1 MKRADLKI
9 FYDLGCATCQRNFV
23 ALADCGTR
31 YRTRGLRLAH
41 TEKDVNCPAIYRLKD
56 KVRDLVKRES
66 AEQRISKVVEKSIVT
81 SVDLSKSRDDL
92 RLENEPLLSQA
103 TDWRSALA
111 ELEGKE
117 MPETISQ
124 AAETIAVPEY
134 IDISDLLD
142 KLNNC
147 EDIVADL
154 RKQLE
159 ERVEQIDALNK
170 GLESMVS
177 QKGSLE
183 RIEATKEQLKRED
196 DEVLISR

>member
-1 MKRADLKI
+1 MSKK
-9 FYDLGCATCQRNFV
+9 FCFV
-23 ALADCGTR
+23 DCGTR
-31 YRTRGLRLAH
+31 YRTRGSRLAQN
-41 TEKDVNCPAIYRLKD
+41 EKDVSCPAIYRSKD
-56 KVRDLVKRES
+56 EVRDLVKRES

-92 RLENEPLLSQA
+92 CLQNERLLSQA
-103 TDWRSALA
+103 TDWRSALV

-124 AAETIAVPEY
+124 TAETIAVPEY

-147 EDIVADL
+147 EDMVADL

-159 ERVEQIDALNK
+159 ERDEQIDALNK
-170 GLESMVS
+170 GLVSMVS

-183 RIEATKEQLKRED
+183 QTEATKEQLKRED